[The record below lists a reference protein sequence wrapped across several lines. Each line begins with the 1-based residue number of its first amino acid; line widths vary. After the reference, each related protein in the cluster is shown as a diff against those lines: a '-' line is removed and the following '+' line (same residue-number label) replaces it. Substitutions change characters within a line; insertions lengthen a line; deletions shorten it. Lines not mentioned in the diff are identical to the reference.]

1 MLDQLSPNPGSR
13 HERKRKGRGVA
24 AGQGRTCGRGQNGA
38 GSRSGFKS
46 RPWYEGGQTSL
57 ARRLPKRG
65 FHNMFRT
72 EYQVVNLGELG
83 RCSADALIDAAVLA
97 KAGLVSHADRRV
109 KILAEGNA
117 PGPLK
122 LLVDAISAQAK
133 AKIEAAGGTVE
144 LRPRRKAKVSKAA
157 AKS

>member
-1 MLDQLSPNPGSR
+1 MLDQLSPRPGSR
-13 HERKRKGRGVA
+13 HDRKRKGRGVA

-46 RPWYEGGQTSL
+46 RTWYEGGQMPL

-65 FHNMFRT
+65 FHNLFRT

-83 RCSADALIDAAVLA
+83 RCAADSVIDAEALA
-97 KAGLVSHADRRV
+97 KAGLISRADDRV
-109 KILAEGNA
+109 KILGEGDA
-117 PGPLK
+117 PGPLQ

-133 AKIEAAGGTVE
+133 AKLEAAGGRVE
-144 LRPRRKAKVSKAA
+144 LRPRGKGKASKAA

>member
-1 MLDQLSPNPGSR
+1 MLEQLSPKFGSR

-24 AGQGRTCGRGQNGA
+24 AGQGRTCGRGQKGA
-38 GSRSGFKS
+38 GARSGFKS
-46 RPWYEGGQTSL
+46 RPWYEGGQMPL

-65 FHNMFRT
+65 FHNPFRT

-83 RCSADALIDAAVLA
+83 RCAADGLIDAEALA
-97 KAGLVSHADRRV
+97 KAGLVSRGGRPV
-109 KILAEGNA
+109 KILGEGDA
-117 PGPLK
+117 PGPLQ

-133 AKIEAAGGTVE
+133 AKLEAAGGRVE
-144 LRPRRKAKVSKAA
+144 LRPRRKAKASRAA